1 MTPPT
6 TTTERL
12 TPAEHELERLCDLQA
27 DDQQAPPEIQR
38 AAALLRQLPKPTP
51 LSGSAYLRIEE
62 TLLQRGPAAFR
73 GGLPWLRR
81 LAWGGGAMATVAAS
95 FVFGWGLHSRSQPG
109 TSAPPALAVRAA
121 DLRQVRLP
129 GESQARLLTQRGD
142 VLDFAGPGE
151 LSLAGE
157 EITLTEGKL
166 GIESSAN
173 PVWVRV
179 GVQRVRVAAFGSG
192 QVRALH
198 GELVYVAAYRGAL
211 TVERPS
217 QDQVFQSF
225 EVPAG
230 ATWPTPQATASSAAA
245 ATPVT
250 APVLAVS
257 PPPRPAHRPL
267 RVASPRPTA
276 STPLL
281 GASPPV
287 AAPAPSQSGDASL
300 LAESQLLGQ
309 ALQRLHREHDPAGAL
324 SVLDSYSHQY
334 GEGRL
339 RDEAQATRV
348 DALMQLNR
356 QPDALRILDAAPLV
370 RLARGGELRLLRG
383 ELRAHAGR
391 CREAISDFSASW
403 QAEASRDGEA
413 GQRALYGL
421 ATCRLALGERGLARE
436 ALQKYLERY
445 PAGRFSDAARDAL
458 SQLK

>member
-6 TTTERL
+6 TTPERL
-12 TPAEHELERLCDLQA
+12 TPAEQEPQRLCDLQA
-27 DDQQAPPEIQR
+27 DDRQAPSELQR
-38 AAALLRQLPKPTP
+38 AAALLRQLPKPAP

-62 TLLQRGPAAFR
+62 TLLQRSPAAVR

-81 LAWGGGAMATVAAS
+81 LAWGGGAIATVAAS
-95 FVFGWGLHSRSQPG
+95 FLFGWGLHSRSQLGP
-109 TSAPPALAVRAA
+109 SAPPALAVRAA
-121 DLRQVRLP
+121 ALRQVRLP
-129 GESQARLLTQRGD
+129 DESQARLLTQRGD

-151 LSLAGE
+151 LSLGSE
-157 EITLTEGKL
+157 EISLTEGKL

-179 GVQRVRVAAFGSG
+179 GTQRIRVAPSGSG
-192 QVRALH
+192 QVRAMH
-198 GELVYVAAYRGAL
+198 GELVYVAAYRGTL

-217 QDQVFQSF
+217 HDQVFESF

-230 ATWPTPQATASSAAA
+230 ASWPTPQAGDSTAAA
-245 ATPVT
+245 ATPET

-257 PPPRPAHRPL
+257 PAPRPAHRPL
-267 RVASPRPTA
+267 RAASPRPTA
-276 STPLL
+276 AAPLL
-281 GASPPV
+281 ETSPPV
-287 AAPAPSQSGDASL
+287 AAPAPSPGGDASL

-356 QPDALRILDAAPLV
+356 QPDALRILDSAQLT

-391 CREAISDFSASW
+391 CREAISDFSTSW
-403 QAEASRDGEA
+403 QAESSRDGEA

-458 SQLK
+458 AQLK